1 MKFLKLIKNSVLG
14 ALTSILMLG
23 AFVTPVSADGGYG
36 PTPYGH
42 PPVDT
47 ALGGVTTKEILIL
60 ALIVY
65 ILGTAFIINGKVLR
79 SKLNSK

>member
-1 MKFLKLIKNSVLG
+1 MKLPKTLKNTFVAVAGTLILG
-14 ALTSILMLG
+14 TVS
-23 AFVTPVSADGGYG
+23 TPVNADGGYG

-65 ILGTAFIINGKVLR
+65 ILGTIFILNGQTLR
-79 SKLNSK
+79 NKIGSK

>member
-1 MKFLKLIKNSVLG
+1 MKSLKLIKNSVLST
-14 ALTSILMLG
+14 LTSIFVLG
-23 AFVTPVSADGGYG
+23 AFPSAVSADGGYG

-47 ALGGVTTKEILIL
+47 ALGGVTTKEILVL
-60 ALIVY
+60 ALIIY
-65 ILGTAFIINGKVLR
+65 ILGTAFILNGKMLR